1 VAAVV
6 FGPDPVAH
14 GSGRGT
20 ALVLGAGGVLGAAW
34 MTGVLACLADR
45 LPCAAGDA
53 DLILGTSAGSVLA
66 AALRCG
72 ASLEEM
78 LAWQRGRATGIFTES
93 AALAARDGPLPPL
106 PRWWPGSLPLA
117 AAGLLTPHRVP
128 PWVAASAWLPHGS
141 GQHAALR
148 SLIGALHRRHQQQV
162 GRTGPG
168 MGRVAAPDGGPTGS
182 REVRVAAPDGGPTGS
197 REVRVA
203 APDGGPTGSREVRV
217 AAPDGGPTRREAG
230 WIAAPDGGRAARVTT
245 DGLGRDWVAGR
256 TWIAAVDYDS
266 GQRVLFG
273 QDGAPLAGLPEAV
286 VASCSIP
293 GWYEPTVIGGRR
305 YVDGGVRSA
314 TSLGVL
320 LGTDVADVYVLAP
333 MASTEI
339 DHPLQP
345 HLRMERRLRQVLTH
359 AVVRQARALAAEGKR
374 VTVLTPGPRDLAA
387 MGINLMD
394 PRRRE
399 AVLELSLRTS
409 ADALGAGAA
418 RAA

>member
-6 FGPDPVAH
+6 FGPDRVAR

-34 MTGVLACLADR
+34 MTGALVCLADR
-45 LPCAAGDA
+45 LPCAAADV
-53 DLILGTSAGSVLA
+53 DLIVGTSAGSVLA

-93 AALAARDGPLPPL
+93 AALAAQDGPLPPL

-117 AAGLLTPHRVP
+117 AAGLLMPHRVP

-148 SLIGALHRRHQQQV
+148 SLIGALHRRHQQQA
-162 GRTGPG
+162 GRAGPG
-168 MGRVAAPDGGPTGS
+168 
-182 REVRVAAPDGGPTGS
+182 
-197 REVRVA
+197 
-203 APDGGPTGSREVRV
+203 
-217 AAPDGGPTRREAG
+217 AG
-230 WIAAPDGGRAARVTT
+230 
-245 DGLGRDWVAGR
+245 WVAGR
-256 TWIAAVDYDS
+256 TWIAAVHYDS

-273 QDGAPLAGLPEAV
+273 QYGAPSAALPEAV

-320 LGTDVADVYVLAP
+320 QGTDVADVYVLAP
-333 MASTEI
+333 MASTET

-345 HLRMERRLRQVLTH
+345 HLRMERRVRQMLTH